1 LTVKPLAIHFDY
13 EQFDGLEENAKFIGA
28 MRKLDNA
35 SVSVIH
41 GNPYIS
47 LAVMDYSDGSTFD
60 IWVLSPSEILIVP
73 QFRSTV
79 AAVKRVISCIFEN
92 YADGTI
98 QDHPRVG

>member
-1 LTVKPLAIHFDY
+1 
-13 EQFDGLEENAKFIGA
+13 
-28 MRKLDNA
+28 
-35 SVSVIH
+35 
-41 GNPYIS
+41 
-47 LAVMDYSDGSTFD
+47 MDYSDGSTFD

-92 YADGTI
+92 YAEGTI